1 MDEEIFR
8 WWLDRVG
15 EVDLSRL
22 TEEQKTLLA
31 AWYVLALAEP
41 PSGSEPL
48 PIECRTA
55 LAQFTVLTHRE
66 VMNSKTRKFAATTI
80 RVPGSVATKPSVRV
94 TPRWKA

>member
-15 EVDLSRL
+15 GMDLSGL
-22 TEEQKTLLA
+22 TEEQKPLLA
-31 AWYVLALAEP
+31 AWYILALAEP
-41 PSGSEPL
+41 PSSSEVL

-55 LAQFTVLTHRE
+55 LAQFTTLVHRE
-66 VMNSKTRKFAATTI
+66 ITNSKTRNFAGTTV
-80 RVPGSVATKPSVRV
+80 RVPGSVASKPSIRV